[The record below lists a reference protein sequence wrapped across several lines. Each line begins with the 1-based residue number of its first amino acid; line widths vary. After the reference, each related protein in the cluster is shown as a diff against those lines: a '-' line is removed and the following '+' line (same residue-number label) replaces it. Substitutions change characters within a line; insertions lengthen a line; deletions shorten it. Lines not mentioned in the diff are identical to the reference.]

1 MKFKGIELRTGNDSE
16 AELLVNVEITRE
28 FYDDDELDDFLDEVE
43 EKIIDAFEEYP
54 EDVYVECVAD
64 DLVQVRCDEITF
76 DMNGVVLL
84 TDIHRVVSGL
94 NLEDTIVCIGVHVDG
109 EEWFK
114 REDGTEYNEDM
125 VSLEEFLDN
134 VEY

>member
-1 MKFKGIELRTGNDSE
+1 MKFKGIELRAGNDSE
-16 AELLVNVEITRE
+16 AELLVNIEVTRE

-43 EKIIDAFEEYP
+43 EKIADAFEDYP
-54 EDVYVECVAD
+54 EDVYIECVTD
-64 DLVQVRCDEITF
+64 DLLQVRCDEITF

-84 TDIHRVVSGL
+84 TDIHRVVNGL
-94 NLEDTIVCIGVHVDG
+94 NLEDVIVGIGVHVDG

-114 REDGTEYNEDM
+114 RENGTEYNEDV

-134 VEY
+134 VKY

>member
-1 MKFKGIELRTGNDSE
+1 MKFKGIALRAGNDSE
-16 AELLVNVEITRE
+16 AELLVNVEVTRE
-28 FYDDDELDDFLDEVE
+28 FYDDDELDDFLDGVE
-43 EKIIDAFEEYP
+43 EKITDAFEDYP

-84 TDIHRVVSGL
+84 TDIHRVVSEL
-94 NLEDTIVCIGVHVDG
+94 NLEDAIVGIGVHVDG